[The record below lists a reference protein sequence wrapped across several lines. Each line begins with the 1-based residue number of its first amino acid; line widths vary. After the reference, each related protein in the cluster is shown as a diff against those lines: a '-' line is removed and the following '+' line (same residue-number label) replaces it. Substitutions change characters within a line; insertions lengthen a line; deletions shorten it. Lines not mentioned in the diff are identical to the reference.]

1 MDGLTV
7 KEHLLRL
14 AENGRKAFT
23 EKLNPGVEHI
33 LGIRVPDLRRL
44 AARIAKTDWENY
56 LETADIFYMEERMLQ
71 GMVLGCIRPDADLD
85 TYLHR
90 VTKFVWII
98 NSWSVCDT
106 FKFGGGK
113 HFVNMHRDRL
123 WEYLK
128 EWMHAEGEYEVRFG
142 VVQAME
148 NFIDEGHIHELL
160 GCLDAVRHEGY
171 YVKMAVAWAL
181 SVCFVRFPDITM
193 DYLRQ
198 NSLDDFTYNR
208 ALQKIVESYRVDAQ
222 VKQQIRAMKRP
233 AVAQDK

>member
-1 MDGLTV
+1 
-7 KEHLLRL
+7 
-14 AENGRKAFT
+14 
-23 EKLNPGVEHI
+23 
-33 LGIRVPDLRRL
+33 
-44 AARIAKTDWENY
+44 
-56 LETADIFYMEERMLQ
+56 
-71 GMVLGCIRPDADLD
+71 
-85 TYLHR
+85 
-90 VTKFVWII
+90 
-98 NSWSVCDT
+98 
-106 FKFGGGK
+106 
-113 HFVNMHRDRL
+113 MHRERL